1 MVGVSSRTRSKNIP
15 LFSSL
20 SLNRS
25 SSKRKKSDEDVLS
38 LESVSG
44 SKRRK
49 LKDESFVLP
58 KKDEVICFYDDDSD
72 EEGLEHCDVNV
83 KKEVKSYENGDK
95 NGNFVDDEK
104 CGWERENPII
114 MDSDDEDFV
123 GSEADDEGD
132 DVRKEVKV
140 DESGGSGKFVDKNE
154 VFIDVD
160 DSDESDEDGEDSDE
174 SDENESSD
182 EDFNVDEVKEISD
195 HDDDSSSDSS
205 FVDDVDDKEE
215 EEEEE
220 KKKKDW
226 RKHLNGKYFNVVEKL
241 AREVNDEKSEEEEEE
256 EKKKKVSKKY
266 FNRDEE
272 KEKKKKNVN
281 EISDFDNGEEKKGL
295 RIPNNAEE
303 EDKEDNLDPL
313 WHEYNKCLMEEEE
326 QQLREVKDKK
336 RGVSNN
342 EKKKKDLDNS
352 DKQKKMESNAFNQRG
367 QRAKNA
373 DFTTKDL
380 SLVKLLAECFSD
392 KKNSMKNDPVLSEG
406 YSDNDNDDDDDD
418 VNQCDTRKPPVC
430 VETPLIWSLKKVQEV
445 ELTEEEE
452 DERRK
457 NESLKPIWDE
467 MEMLTNKSEAESKI
481 GNLGT
486 NEATQEKN
494 GSPSSCCEH
503 DIIYGEEIGNYCIS
517 CGTVIT
523 ESKYKTQ
530 LVRDSF
536 PNEGYEKRASSDDS
550 GNASLISCS
559 QSQFNASDG
568 DLDANFCHKKGTVWD
583 LIPEVKET
591 LYPHQQEGFEVI
603 WKNLAGSIKLRK
615 LKNVDP
621 DRVGG
626 CIISHAPG
634 TGKTRLTIVFLMAYL
649 KVFPKCFPV
658 IIAPSGLLH
667 TWEDE
672 FKKWNIGVPFHNLNN
687 EELSGKEHDDAVNE
701 LNWSNAQHSKE
712 DTRMVKL
719 ISWYKETSILGISY
733 TLYKELAGAVQS
745 ENKKMKNQASAQK
758 RKEMG
763 KSLREVPGLLVLDE
777 GHTPRNRSSGIWKVF
792 SEISTKKRIILS
804 GTPFQNNCLELYNT
818 LSLVKPSFP
827 NMLPQ
832 ELKRF
837 CQKQEHKKAS
847 SKEWSWEP
855 VSVSSKTSDDYIQ
868 QLKMRMDPIV
878 HVHKGDILQKKLPGL
893 KNCVLRLKPDSF
905 HQQILE
911 NFDSSQNALIFEN
924 NQTMVSVHPSLF
936 LECTLSEHEESSV
949 DKDRLEKL
957 RLNHKAG
964 VKTRFLVEFVS
975 LCAAANEK
983 VLVFSQYLRPL
994 HLIIE
999 QLKSALKWTED
1010 EEIMYMDGQ
1019 VKDRQS
1025 LIRRFND
1032 SNSQAKILLASTKAC
1047 SEGISLVGASRVVLL
1062 DVEWNPAVEKQAISR
1077 AYRIGQQK
1085 VVYTYHLL
1093 TQGTRECDK
1102 YCKQIEKYRLSEL
1115 IFSAKNAD
1123 INDKSKSRA
1132 SNIEDRILDKMIRH
1146 ENLKDLFDDC
1156 VIQVEGARM

>member
-1 MVGVSSRTRSKNIP
+1 MKG
-15 LFSSL
+15 
-20 SLNRS
+20 S
-25 SSKRKKSDEDVLS
+25 SS
-38 LESVSG
+38 
-44 SKRRK
+44 
-49 LKDESFVLP
+49 
-58 KKDEVICFYDDDSD
+58 
-72 EEGLEHCDVNV
+72 
-83 KKEVKSYENGDK
+83 
-95 NGNFVDDEK
+95 
-104 CGWERENPII
+104 
-114 MDSDDEDFV
+114 
-123 GSEADDEGD
+123 
-132 DVRKEVKV
+132 
-140 DESGGSGKFVDKNE
+140 
-154 VFIDVD
+154 
-160 DSDESDEDGEDSDE
+160 
-174 SDENESSD
+174 
-182 EDFNVDEVKEISD
+182 
-195 HDDDSSSDSS
+195 SSSNQEASQKQKAKS
-205 FVDDVDDKEE
+205 
-215 EEEEE
+215 
-220 KKKKDW
+220 
-226 RKHLNGKYFNVVEKL
+226 VE
-241 AREVNDEKSEEEEEE
+241 
-256 EKKKKVSKKY
+256 KKVSDVSDCHEGNQQHGKRSW
-266 FNRDEE
+266 NNSD
-272 KEKKKKNVN
+272 KEKKV
-281 EISDFDNGEEKKGL
+281 
-295 RIPNNAEE
+295 
-303 EDKEDNLDPL
+303 
-313 WHEYNKCLMEEEE
+313 
-326 QQLREVKDKK
+326 
-336 RGVSNN
+336 
-342 EKKKKDLDNS
+342 
-352 DKQKKMESNAFNQRG
+352 ESNAFNYQRG
-367 QRAKNA
+367 QRAKSA
-373 DFTTKDL
+373 YFTTKDL
-380 SLVKLLAECFSD
+380 SLVKLLSECYSD
-392 KKNSMKNDPVLSEG
+392 KKNSTKNDPVLLEG
-406 YSDNDNDDDDDD
+406 YSDNDDDDDDDD

-452 DERRK
+452 EERRK
-457 NESLKPIWDE
+457 NEVLKPIWDE
-467 MEMLTNKSEAESKI
+467 MEMLINESEAESKI
-481 GNLGT
+481 GNLGI
-486 NEATQEKN
+486 NEATEENN
-494 GSPSSCCEH
+494 GSPSSHCEH
-503 DIIYGEEIGNYCIS
+503 DIIYDEEIGDYCKS

-536 PNEGYEKRASSDDS
+536 PNEGYEKRASSEDS
-550 GNASLISCS
+550 GNASLIGCS

-615 LKNVDP
+615 LKNADP
-621 DRVGG
+621 DREGG

-701 LNWSNAQHSKE
+701 LNLSNAQHSKE

-733 TLYKELAGAVQS
+733 TLYKKLAGAVQS

-832 ELKRF
+832 ELKKF

-855 VSVSSKTSDDYIQ
+855 DSVSSKTSDENIQ
-868 QLKMRMDPIV
+868 QLKLIMDPIV

-905 HQQILE
+905 HQQILKS
-911 NFDSSQNALIFEN
+911 FDSSQNALIFEN

-999 QLKSALKWTED
+999 QLKSALKWTKDED
-1010 EEIMYMDGQ
+1010 ILYMDGQ
-1019 VKDRQS
+1019 VNDRQS
-1025 LIRRFND
+1025 LICRFND
-1032 SNSQAKILLASTKAC
+1032 ANSHAKILLASTRAC

-1102 YCKQIEKYRLSEL
+1102 YCKQIQKYRLSEL

-1123 INDKSKSRA
+1123 INDESKSRA
-1132 SNIEDRILDKMIRH
+1132 ANIEDRILDKMIRH

-1156 VIQVEGARM
+1156 VIQVEGAKM